1 MTPPASLRLFLAAPV
16 PETHLRWVGQRVEE
30 LEQRWPEA
38 RWIPAA
44 NQHITLKFLGST
56 LEDRLSDVVS
66 LCEQVAARH
75 AAAPVA
81 LTELGVFPSRRRAR
95 VLWIGIDD
103 PRALLSSLA
112 GALDRDLAEVGFA
125 PEDKAYSP
133 HLTVARFKKPIAVQ
147 ELPLL
152 PQSPPPFRLESFDLW
167 RSHLSPRGA
176 RYEALVSFRL
186 TSCG

>member
-1 MTPPASLRLFLAAPV
+1 MTPTTSLRLFVAAPV
-16 PETHLRWVGQRVEE
+16 PEAHLGWVGQRVGE

-38 RWIPAA
+38 RWIPVA

-56 LEDRLSDVVS
+56 SEDRLSDVVS
-66 LCEQVAARH
+66 LCEQVAGRH
-75 AAAPVA
+75 AAAPLT

-103 PRALLSSLA
+103 PGGLLSSLA

-125 PEDKAYSP
+125 PEARAYSP
-133 HLTVARFKKPIAVQ
+133 HLTVARFKKPTAIH

-152 PQSPPPFRLESFDLW
+152 PQPPPPFRLESFDLW

-176 RYEALVSFRL
+176 RYEALASFPL
-186 TSCG
+186 G

>member
-1 MTPPASLRLFLAAPV
+1 MTTTSLRLFLAAPV
-16 PETHLRWVGQRVEE
+16 PEAHLRWVAQRVDE

-38 RWIPAA
+38 RWIPLS

-56 LEDRLSDVVS
+56 PEDRLSDVVS

-75 AAAPVA
+75 TAAPLT

-103 PRALLSSLA
+103 AAGLLSSLA

-125 PEDKAYSP
+125 PEGRAYSP
-133 HLTVARFKKPIAVQ
+133 HLTLARFKKPTPVN
-147 ELPLL
+147 EFPPL
-152 PQSPPPFRLESFDLW
+152 PQPPPPFRLGSFDLW

-176 RYEALVSFRL
+176 RYEVLASFPL
-186 TSCG
+186 G